1 MITKTFDA
9 KLDNLDEVLAFLE
22 TELENHDASMK
33 VMMPISVCLEEMYVN
48 VCHYAYEGISDMGYC
63 KIDIDFENDDV
74 IITLTDSGI
83 PFDPVKKADPDIS
96 LSADERNIGGLGILM
111 VKKTMDSIFYIRE
124 NDKNVFTMRKKIK
137 NV

>member
-1 MITKTFDA
+1 MWRNED
-9 KLDNLDEVLAFLE
+9 
-22 TELENHDASMK
+22 
-33 VMMPISVCLEEMYVN
+33 
-48 VCHYAYEGISDMGYC
+48 CHG
-63 KIDIDFENDDV
+63 
-74 IITLTDSGI
+74 
-83 PFDPVKKADPDIS
+83 PVKADPDIS